1 MNSTL
6 TLMLDTSQIDVQVM
20 VNNDSAAVINGK
32 CVVTLDLSKINKIY
46 LSQLNAS
53 DGKFFFINHVYFGS
67 LNITQLMHYDDI
79 CVIHNIYTNNKIGH
93 KGPVGSPDQMCIT
106 VGPDFCDLIIR
117 NLRYVSYQQ

>member
-6 TLMLDTSQIDVQVM
+6 ILIMDTSQVDVQIM

-32 CVVTLDLSKINKIY
+32 CVMSLDLSKINKIY
-46 LSQLNAS
+46 LNQMNAS
-53 DGKFFFINHVYFGS
+53 DGKFFFIKYVYFGS

-79 CVIHNIYTNNKIGH
+79 CVIHNVHTNKIIGRL
-93 KGPVGSPDQMCIT
+93 GPVGSPDQMCIT
-106 VGPDFCDLIIR
+106 IGPDFYDLIIR